1 MQSPRE
7 VKSKIG
13 SVLNTRQIT
22 RAMQMIA
29 SIKMAGAQRRMR
41 SFRAYGERA
50 RHTAQRLV
58 DATPDYLPPLMA
70 RRDPVRHIGLIVVTT
85 DKGLCGALNVRLL
98 QACVKQMREWEAA
111 GASVH
116 ITVVGSK
123 GLAFMR
129 RMGADLM
136 SSAVELGEPPAF
148 DKLLGAI
155 TQPIARFIAGEL
167 DALYVASNRF
177 VNTPSCTPEVE
188 RMLPLPPF
196 AADATHQRAEAPLF
210 EPDAKPVVDTVLL
223 RYIESMI
230 YQAVVENSACEQCAR
245 MVAMKAASDNATRVA
260 ADLTLLYHRT
270 RQAAITQE
278 INEIV
283 AGAAAV

>member
-1 MQSPRE
+1 MHSPRE
-7 VKSKIG
+7 VKNKIT
-13 SVLNTRQIT
+13 SVLNTRKIT

-41 SFRAYGERA
+41 SFRAYGESA
-50 RHTAQRLV
+50 RRTAKRLA
-58 DATPDYLPPLMA
+58 DATPDYQPPLMA
-70 RRDPVRHIGLIVVTT
+70 RRPLRRVGLIVVTT

-98 QACVKQMREWEAA
+98 QACVHRMREWEQRGAA
-111 GASVH
+111 VRV
-116 ITVVGSK
+116 TVIGGK
-123 GLAFMR
+123 GLGFMR
-129 RMGADLM
+129 RTGADLM
-136 SSAVELGEPPAF
+136 SSAVDLGEPPAF

-155 TQPIARFIAGEL
+155 TEPIIRFVAGEL
-167 DALYVASNRF
+167 DELHIASNRF
-177 VNTPSCTPEVE
+177 ENTLAYEPQVE
-188 RMLPLPPF
+188 CMLPLPAF
-196 AADATHQRAEAPLF
+196 EADAQHRHPEPPIF
-210 EPDAKPVVDTVLL
+210 EPAAKPVVDTVLL
-223 RYIESMI
+223 RYLESMI

-260 ADLTLLYHRT
+260 DELTLLYHRT